1 MRLYINSRNQIR
13 TGIYNIKIMKYLDV
27 ILSNHYDIFRNL
39 FTKTYSTAV
48 YNMSFIHIDETAEAY
63 LDMNT
68 NDEYYDFK
76 IDMTLDLLKDIVSTN
91 VKLIDAIHLRDEKT
105 KNERTLKPM
114 KMLVEASSLL
124 KSALRVWNDE
134 YDDNDLNA
142 VGSMPDPF
150 ALQRKLQPL
159 LKTRE
164 KIYRDNSSYITTEA
178 HDKLIR
184 IVKQIASFYGAYD
197 EELCSFRF

>member
-27 ILSNHYDIFRNL
+27 ILSHHYDTFCNAFI
-39 FTKTYSTAV
+39 KTYTTSV
-48 YNMSFIHIDETAEAY
+48 YNMSFIHIDDTAEAY
-63 LDMNT
+63 LSMNT
-68 NDEYYDFK
+68 CDEYYDFK

-91 VKLIDAIHLRDEKT
+91 VKLVDAIYLRDEKT
-105 KNERTLKPM
+105 KNEKARKRM

-124 KSALRVWNDE
+124 KSTLRVWNDE
-134 YDDNDLNA
+134 YNDNDLNA

-150 ALQRKLQPL
+150 ALQMKLQPL
-159 LKTRE
+159 LKMRE
-164 KIYRDNSSYITTEA
+164 RIYRDNPYVTTKE

-184 IVKQIASFYGAYD
+184 IVKQIASFYDTYD
-197 EELCSFRF
+197 EELRNFEF